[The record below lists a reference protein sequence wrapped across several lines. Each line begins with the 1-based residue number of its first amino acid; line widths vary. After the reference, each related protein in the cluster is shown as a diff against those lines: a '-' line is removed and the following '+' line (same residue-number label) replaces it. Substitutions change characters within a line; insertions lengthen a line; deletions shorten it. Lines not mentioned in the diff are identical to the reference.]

1 MSSEPVIFLE
11 EVLVERGNFCL
22 EIPKLHIH
30 SGERVGII
38 APSGQGK
45 STLLMVLAGLI
56 SPTRGQV
63 SVNGFNPAVQPAEW
77 RARHLAW
84 MGSELELPTDLRVH
98 EQVCLAAHLMKQPT
112 PAPDNINAVLSSVG
126 LASYEHRTM
135 DSLSTGQKQR
145 VALARLLLHPSSLRL
160 ADEPTASLDK
170 AWSSTCTNLLLAQ
183 PDPITVCFAS
193 HDPTLIGRAD
203 RIITPEGSA
212 L

>member
-1 MSSEPVIFLE
+1 MSSEPVILLE
-11 EVLVERGNFCL
+11 EVLVERGNFRL
-22 EIPKLHIH
+22 EIPKLQIRP
-30 SGERVGII
+30 GERVGII

-56 SPTRGQV
+56 SPTRGHV
-63 SVNGFNPAVQPAEW
+63 SVNGVNPAVQPAEW
-77 RARHLAW
+77 RARNLAW
-84 MGSELELPTDLRVH
+84 MGAELELPTDLRVH

-126 LASYEHRTM
+126 LAGYEQRTM
-135 DSLSTGQKQR
+135 DSLSTGQQQR

-170 AWSSTCTNLLLAQ
+170 GWSNTCTNLLLAQ
-183 PDPITVCFAS
+183 HDPITVCFAS